1 MSNRTL
7 SFLVAG
13 ALATSLG
20 SLSATPANAQGEGQ
34 MSNQE
39 MKMMKEMQ
47 AKTMKKLKTGKYEQC
62 YGVALAGK
70 NDCFAGPGTTCAG
83 TSKANYQGNS
93 FKLVPKGT
101 CTNIQTPNGP
111 GSLTPKAS

>member
-1 MSNRTL
+1 MSNRTA

-13 ALATSLG
+13 ALAAALG
-20 SLSATPANAQGEGQ
+20 SLSTVPANAQGEGH
-34 MSNQE
+34 MSQHE
-39 MKMMKEMQ
+39 MMMMKQMQ
-47 AKTMKKLKTGKYEQC
+47 AKTMKRMKTGKYEKC

-83 TSKANYQGNS
+83 TSKTNYQGNS
-93 FKLVPKGT
+93 FKLVPTGT

-111 GSLTPKAS
+111 GSLTPKT

>member
-1 MSNRTL
+1 MSNRTV

-13 ALATSLG
+13 ALATALG
-20 SLSATPANAQGEGQ
+20 SLSAVPARAQGAGQ
-34 MSNQE
+34 MSKHE
-39 MKMMKEMQ
+39 MMMMKEMQ
-47 AKTMKKLKTGKYEQC
+47 AKTMKKLKTGKYEKC

-93 FKLVPKGT
+93 FKLVPTGT
-101 CTNIQTPNGP
+101 CTNIQTPNGA